1 MRGLEKSRKYRCTS
15 RRASH
20 HMRGLEIEEMI
31 ITMQPTKAQLAN
43 SILTTAHEGEVKLD
57 EATL

>member
-1 MRGLEKSRKYRCTS
+1 
-15 RRASH
+15 
-20 HMRGLEIEEMI
+20 MRGLEIEEMI

>member
-1 MRGLEKSRKYRCTS
+1 MRGLEIFLSICISLTV
-15 RRASH
+15 ASH

-31 ITMQPTKAQLAN
+31 ITMRHTKAQLAN

>member
-1 MRGLEKSRKYRCTS
+1 MRGLEMSATKLMLILK
-15 RRASH
+15 AFH

-31 ITMQPTKAQLAN
+31 ITMRHTKAQLAN

>member
-1 MRGLEKSRKYRCTS
+1 
-15 RRASH
+15 
-20 HMRGLEIEEMI
+20 MRGLEIEEMI
-31 ITMQPTKAQLAN
+31 ITMRHTKAQLAN

>member
-1 MRGLEKSRKYRCTS
+1 MRGLENTKQGKTLANE
-15 RRASH
+15 ASH